1 MYRESGLLRRLGAIR
16 QAMTVVGDFTT
27 AWAQRSRPTA
37 SEIGRRRGDDGGD
50 GDGDCKGEPIL
61 RSWFPAT
68 LAGPCRVRA
77 IQTWSEVDR

>member
-1 MYRESGLLRRLGAIR
+1 
-16 QAMTVVGDFTT
+16 MTMVGDFAT

-37 SEIGRRRGDDGGD
+37 SEIGRRRGDDGD
-50 GDGDCKGEPIL
+50 GHRKGEPIL